1 MPPSA
6 DEAHPEDISAANFP
20 GFKCFQKCQAHC
32 LNGCFAQMEPV
43 RSKEHKIA
51 AKALAAEVD
60 EFAKVAEEQVGS
72 STGGATGGGG
82 SGSVENSGGATGGSA
97 ASKVELASFLKEVSA
112 REDSIATE
120 AREADAMADENVNV
134 AR

>member
-1 MPPSA
+1 MSALVLLNPADDVATLVKPAKAGEKLVEGGAALSA
-6 DEAHPEDISAANFP
+6 DVAP
-20 GFKCFQKCQAHC
+20 G
-32 LNGCFAQMEPV
+32 
-43 RSKEHKIA
+43 HKIA

-72 STGGATGGGG
+72 SRGGATGGGG